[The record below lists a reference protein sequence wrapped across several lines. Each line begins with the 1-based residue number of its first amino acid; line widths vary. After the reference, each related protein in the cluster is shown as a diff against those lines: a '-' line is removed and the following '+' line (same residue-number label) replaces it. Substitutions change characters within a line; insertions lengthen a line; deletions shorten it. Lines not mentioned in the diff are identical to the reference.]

1 MYDDNALCTGTCLES
16 VKIEYCKV
24 RMGVS
29 TLVLAAVSST
39 VSFNGYVRCKSET
52 KAIRDNNGLD
62 TGSCLA
68 CIQDL
73 AKKW

>member
-1 MYDDNALCTGTCLES
+1 
-16 VKIEYCKV
+16 
-24 RMGVS
+24 MG

-62 TGSCLA
+62 TGSYLA
-68 CIQDL
+68 CNRVSRRNGRGELGNSDESLPYRAVIIVLQ
-73 AKKW
+73 